1 MERRD
6 VDDRLIIERLEFQ
19 GFCGVSDAEREAP
32 QPMAVDLE
40 LSLDM
45 TPAAATDD
53 LVRTVDYLA
62 VTERVLAIARNQR
75 FHLLETMAE
84 RMAHAILSEFS
95 VAEVTLWVRKL
106 KPPVKGVRES
116 TGAKITRQAADDQH
130 GVRPAGWLVQHR
142 PLFTLGRALD
152 LACGRGRNA
161 LYLAR
166 EGFQVEAWDRD
177 AEALAALQA
186 AAQPLGLSSRAEGG
200 SITTSL
206 IDLEQ
211 APEIPPASFD
221 LITVFYYLQRDL
233 APMIVHALKPGGILV
248 YETFLIDN
256 HERFNHPRRREFC
269 LERNELLSLFGE
281 LRVLAYREGAQ
292 NFGRGPFTAALV
304 AQRPA

>member
-1 MERRD
+1 M
-6 VDDRLIIERLEFQ
+6 DDRLIIERLEFQ
-19 GFCGVSDAEREAP
+19 GWCGVSEAEREAP

-45 TPAAATDD
+45 APAAATDD
-53 LVRTVDYLA
+53 LVRTVDYLR
-62 VTERVLAIARNQR
+62 VTERVLAIAQAQR

-84 RMAHAILSEFS
+84 RMAYAILSEFP

-116 TGAKITRQAADDQH
+116 TGAKITRQAADDPH
-130 GVRPAGWLVQHR
+130 GTRPADWLVRHR
-142 PLFTLGRALD
+142 PLYMPGRALD

-177 AEALAALQA
+177 AGTLEELRSTAGSMGLAAV
-186 AAQPLGLSSRAEGG
+186 
-200 SITTSL
+200 TTRL
-206 IDLEQ
+206 VDLEQ
-211 APEIPPASFD
+211 TPEIPPASFD
-221 LITVFYYLQRDL
+221 LIAVFYYLQRDL
-233 APMIVHALKPGGILV
+233 APMIVRALKPGGILA

-269 LERNELLSLFGE
+269 LIHNELLSLFGE

-292 NFGRGPFTAALV
+292 DSDKGPFTAALV
-304 AQRPA
+304 AQRTR

>member
-1 MERRD
+1 M
-6 VDDRLIIERLEFQ
+6 DDRLIIERLEFQ
-19 GFCGVSDAEREAP
+19 GCCGVSEAEREAP

-45 TPAAATDD
+45 APAAVTDD
-53 LVRTVDYLA
+53 LVRTVDYLR
-62 VTERVLAIARNQR
+62 VTERILAIAQGQR
-75 FHLLETMAE
+75 FHLLETMAD
-84 RMAHAILSEFS
+84 RMAHAILAEFP

-116 TGAKITRQAADDQH
+116 TGAKITRQAADGPQ
-130 GVRPAGWLVQHR
+130 GVWPADWLVRHR
-142 PLFTLGRALD
+142 PLYATGRALD

-177 AEALAALQA
+177 AETLKELSSA
-186 AAQPLGLSSRAEGG
+186 AASLRLSA
-200 SITTSL
+200 ITTRL
-206 IDLEQ
+206 VDLEQ
-211 APEIPPASFD
+211 TPEIPPASFD

-233 APMIVHALKPGGILV
+233 APTIVRALKPGGILV

-269 LERNELLSLFGE
+269 LNHNELLSLFGE

-292 NFGRGPFTAALV
+292 DSGKGPFTAALV

>member
-1 MERRD
+1 M
-6 VDDRLIIERLEFQ
+6 DDRLIIERLEFQ
-19 GFCGVSDAEREAP
+19 GYCGVSEAEREAP

-45 TPAAATDD
+45 APAAATDD
-53 LVRTVDYLA
+53 LVRTVDYLT
-62 VTERVLAIARNQR
+62 VTERVLALARNQR

-84 RMAHAILSEFS
+84 RMAQAILSEFP

-116 TGAKITRQAADDQH
+116 TGAKITRQAAEGPQ

-142 PLFTLGRALD
+142 PVYRPGLALD
-152 LACGRGRNA
+152 LACGQGRNA

-177 AEALAALQA
+177 AAVLEDLRVAAESLRLAAL
-186 AAQPLGLSSRAEGG
+186 
-200 SITTSL
+200 TTQL
-206 IDLEQ
+206 VDLEQ

-221 LITVFYYLQRDL
+221 LIAVFYYLQRDL
-233 APMIVHALKPGGILV
+233 VPQIVRALKPGGILV
-248 YETFLIDN
+248 YETFLMDN

-269 LERNELLSLFGE
+269 LNHNELLSLFRE
-281 LRVLAYREGAQ
+281 LRVLAYREGA
-292 NFGRGPFTAALV
+292 RAPDKGPFTAALV
-304 AQRPA
+304 AQRSS

>member
-1 MERRD
+1 M
-6 VDDRLIIERLEFQ
+6 DDRLIIGRLEFQ
-19 GFCGVSDAEREAP
+19 GYCGITEAEREAP

-45 TPAAATDD
+45 APAAAMDD
-53 LVRTVDYLA
+53 LSRTVDYIT
-62 VTERVLAIARNQR
+62 VTERVLAIAQTQR

-84 RMAHAILSEFS
+84 RMAQAVLSEFP
-95 VAEVTLWVRKL
+95 VAAVTLWVRKL

-116 TGAKITRQAADDQH
+116 TGAKITRQAADDPH
-130 GVRPAGWLVQHR
+130 GARPADWLVRHR
-142 PLFTLGRALD
+142 SLYAPGRALD

-161 LYLAR
+161 MYLAQ

-177 AEALAALQA
+177 AEALEGLRSTADA
-186 AAQPLGLSSRAEGG
+186 LGLSAP
-200 SITTSL
+200 TTRL
-206 IDLEQ
+206 VDLEQ

-233 APMIVHALKPGGILV
+233 MPTIVRALKPGGILV

-269 LERNELLSLFGE
+269 LNHNELLSLFRE
-281 LRVLAYREGAQ
+281 LRVLTYREGAPVPDK
-292 NFGRGPFTAALV
+292 GPFTAALV